1 MRLDHRPAVAIQR
14 REKMRA
20 RLIEAAVLVVAGK
33 GLENTVID
41 DIVAQAG
48 VSRGTFYNHFAA
60 VPDLMLAAQEELS
73 NEILVDVEAAVRV
86 IPKPDQRLAHG
97 IFLFM
102 ATASAFP
109 LLGHFVKALGNIGI
123 AEASKI
129 HALLPEHL
137 AEGIASGDFCPVS
150 VSVVSDF
157 LASSVSATLLRECNG
172 EDVDAPGIVAALLR
186 GLGVE
191 RARAEELSKL
201 RVAPLVL
208 RPDSL
213 VARSNA
219 IWLSS
224 R

>member
-109 LLGHFVKALGNIGI
+109 LLGHFVKRWAISASQNPVKSIHFLPNILRRELHREI
-123 AEASKI
+123 FAQFRCRSSQIFWHPPSAQPCCANAMAKTLMRLE
-129 HALLPEHL
+129 LLLHCC
-137 AEGIASGDFCPVS
+137 AVWG
-150 VSVVSDF
+150 
-157 LASSVSATLLRECNG
+157 SSVRGRKSCRSCAWRRWCSGL
-172 EDVDAPGIVAALLR
+172 IV
-186 GLGVE
+186 
-191 RARAEELSKL
+191 
-201 RVAPLVL
+201 
-208 RPDSL
+208 
-213 VARSNA
+213 
-219 IWLSS
+219 SS
-224 R
+224 RAAMPSG